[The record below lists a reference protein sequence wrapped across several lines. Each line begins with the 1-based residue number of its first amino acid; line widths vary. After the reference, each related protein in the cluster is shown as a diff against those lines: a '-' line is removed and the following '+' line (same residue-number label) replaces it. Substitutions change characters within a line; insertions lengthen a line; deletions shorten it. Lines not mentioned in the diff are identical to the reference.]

1 MADLLVP
8 RSAEE
13 GEEEGEVAEMIKG
26 VKRDGGEL
34 SLAYRPF
41 GKIPQSLA
49 LAEGRY
55 VTSLNLTE
63 CDLTSFANL
72 VCFPSLQT
80 LVLDKNGLEDIE
92 ACPTIPT
99 LTTLWFNNNRVADLP
114 TFLNQVLE
122 RFPLISDLSMMRNP
136 ACPGLMD
143 IKRPDMEACRM
154 YRTYVV
160 FRAPQLVTVDG
171 VDVTEEERRDA
182 AVRGKFTVKRRP
194 QSAAAGG
201 ALHPLA
207 QGGRKNGGGMFDRKP
222 QVVLDP
228 RAVRPLLDFAA
239 MPSRKPVGVYGREHT
254 TARTAKATASSWTT
268 TCDFSPR
275 AVLPFAG
282 WCDPWEVCV
291 QRVSEAASGH
301 LSTGWLWVRRGGVM
315 WSWAD
320 RFMT

>member
-1 MADLLVP
+1 MENPMAP
-8 RSAEE
+8 AAEE
-13 GEEEGEVAEMIKG
+13 DEMAEMLKS
-26 VKRDGGEL
+26 VKRDGTEL

-41 GKIPQSLA
+41 GSVPESLA

-63 CDLTSFANL
+63 CDLKSFSNL

-80 LVLDKNGLEDIE
+80 LVLDKNDLEDIK

-114 TFLNQVLE
+114 AFLDQVLE

-171 VDVTEEERRDA
+171 VDVTEGERRDA
-182 AVRGKFTVKRRP
+182 ALRGQFTVKRRP
-194 QSAAAGG
+194 QEAAAGG
-201 ALHPLA
+201 AHPMLA
-207 QGGRKNGGGMFDRKP
+207 EPGGKSSGGIFDRKP
-222 QVVLDP
+222 KAVLDP
-228 RAVRPLLDFAA
+228 LAVRPLVNVASL
-239 MPSRKPVGVYGREHT
+239 PSRKPVGVYGRERRYDGAH
-254 TARTAKATASSWTT
+254 
-268 TCDFSPR
+268 
-275 AVLPFAG
+275 
-282 WCDPWEVCV
+282 
-291 QRVSEAASGH
+291 SEGNRFIVDDH
-301 LSTGWLWVRRGGVM
+301 L
-315 WSWAD
+315 
-320 RFMT
+320 